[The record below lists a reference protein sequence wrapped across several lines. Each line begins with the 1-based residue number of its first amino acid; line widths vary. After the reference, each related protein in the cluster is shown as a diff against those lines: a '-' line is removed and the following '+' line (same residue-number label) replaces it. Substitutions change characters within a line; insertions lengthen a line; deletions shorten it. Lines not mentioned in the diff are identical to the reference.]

1 MTVTTSTTTAKPG
14 RAAQGGPPLPLV
26 AGVFVA
32 LFLASLIVSSVIAGH
47 TFPSPFAAGG
57 RIQAYFAAERD
68 AVRIGAALQFAS
80 AIPLAVFACAVHA
93 RLHQLGIRVAGATI
107 ALAGGL
113 LASAFGTLSALFQW
127 VLSRPAT
134 TADPAVV
141 RVLHDLAFLTGGPA
155 YVAAY
160 GLLLAG
166 IAVPALIADLL
177 PRWLAIAGLAL
188 AVVAEVSTLVLLAEP
203 FGVGLPIAR
212 FGGMAW
218 LIAAAVLLPAT
229 RTPVAARAPATVQR
243 AAGDSDSRADLT

>member
-1 MTVTTSTTTAKPG
+1 MTLTTPPPR

-32 LFLASLIVSSVIAGH
+32 LFVTSLIVSSVVAGG
-47 TFPSPFAAGG
+47 TFPSPFADAAAS
-57 RIQAYFAAERD
+57 QAYFAAEHD
-68 AVRIGAALQFAS
+68 AVGIGAALQFAA

-93 RLHQLGIRVAGATI
+93 RLHQLGIRVAGVTI

-113 LASAFGTLSALFQW
+113 LASAFATLSALLQW

-134 TADPAVV
+134 TADPPVV
-141 RVLHDLAFLTGGPA
+141 RVLHDLAFLNGGPA
-155 YVAAY
+155 YIAAF

-166 IAVPALIADLL
+166 IAVPAVIVNLL

-203 FGVGLPIAR
+203 FGVALPIAR

-229 RTPVAARAPATVQR
+229 RTPAAAPPRTPATT
-243 AAGDSDSRADLT
+243 LTHART